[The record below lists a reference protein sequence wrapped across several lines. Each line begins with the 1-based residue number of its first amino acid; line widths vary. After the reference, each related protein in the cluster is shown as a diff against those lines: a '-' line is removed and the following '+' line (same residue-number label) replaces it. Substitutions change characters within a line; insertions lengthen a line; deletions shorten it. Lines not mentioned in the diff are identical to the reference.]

1 MEAAV
6 RAFED
11 WEFRVLEQ
19 ESGLDEEDDG
29 TLERTKQRESEGEME
44 KEISCQ
50 QHAVNA
56 AQVNRALGGILQRIS
71 QLLPEALHG
80 FAAYQ
85 RVMCST
91 SIFTS
96 VENMSEFRLVMS
108 DLFTYKTVRC
118 ISTQKSDI
126 NTSPQF
132 TFTMYSSCV
141 LSQLQTC

>member
-19 ESGLDEEDDG
+19 ESHLDEEDDG
-29 TLERTKQRESEGEME
+29 TLEKTKQRESEGEME

-50 QHAVNA
+50 QHAVNT
-56 AQVNRALGGILQRIS
+56 AQVNGASGGILQRIS

-96 VENMSEFRLVMS
+96 IENMSECRLVMS
-108 DLFTYKTVRC
+108 DLFTDKTVIF
-118 ISTQKSDI
+118 ISALKSDI
-126 NTSPQF
+126 NA
-132 TFTMYSSCV
+132 SS
-141 LSQLQTC
+141 